1 MLLLRQISQEIP
13 TWAAFRAGAILEVR
27 VPACIL
33 LCYCHSRVFLQ
44 DEWQKYISL
53 ILLSYISQEIPTL
66 VASSMYFKTHVG
78 IRSIEWQKIP
88 K

>member
-1 MLLLRQISQEIP
+1 MSGGSI
-13 TWAAFRAGAILEVR
+13 
-27 VPACIL
+27 
-33 LCYCHSRVFLQ
+33 
-44 DEWQKYISL
+44 DWQTYISL
-53 ILLSYISQEIPTL
+53 ILLGYISQEIPTL